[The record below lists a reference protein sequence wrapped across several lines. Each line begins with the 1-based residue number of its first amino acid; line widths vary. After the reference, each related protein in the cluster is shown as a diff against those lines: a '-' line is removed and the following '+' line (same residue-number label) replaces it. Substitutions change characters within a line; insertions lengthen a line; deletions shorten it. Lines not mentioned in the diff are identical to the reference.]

1 MIGELINVGTEIL
14 IGDIVNTNAQ
24 YISKELSNIGF
35 SIYYHT
41 TVGDNPNRLKETL
54 QNSLNRSDVVILTGG
69 LGPTQD
75 DLTKEILAEILGVEL
90 VLDQK
95 IYDGITERIYKS
107 GYSQVT
113 QNNYKQAYIPKG
125 ASPIPNSNGTAPGI
139 LAEMDNKSIILLPG
153 PPREMIPMFEQKVLP
168 YLMKKT
174 DTKFYS
180 NYYKITSIG
189 ESAVEDRLLDL
200 IDKQKNP
207 TIATYAK
214 PGEVLIRVTANEES
228 REEVESLLQNY
239 DVVIKE
245 RFGQNIYAF
254 EDLSLQEAVGK
265 SLVEKNVTISIAE
278 SCTAGQIASRLSEFP
293 GISQSLH
300 SGIVCYSNEAK
311 IRFVG
316 VQQKTLDEYGAVS
329 EEVAREMLQGLYE
342 KNKTDIVVATTGI
355 AGPGGGSED
364 KPVGT
369 VYIGI
374 LYKGQYTVT
383 RHQFRGDR
391 KRIQLWA
398 SNEALNKIRKAIE
411 EK

>member
-1 MIGELINVGTEIL
+1 MIGELISVGTEIL

-54 QNSLNRSDVVILTGG
+54 ENSINRSDVIILTGG

-75 DLTKEILAEILGVEL
+75 DLTKDILAEILGVEL
-90 VLDQK
+90 VVDQK
-95 IYDGITERIYKS
+95 IYDGIAERIYKS
-107 GYSQVT
+107 GYSQIT
-113 QNNYKQAYIPKG
+113 QNNFRQAYIPKG
-125 ASPIPNSNGTAPGI
+125 ASPIPNPNGTAPGI

-153 PPREMIPMFEQKVLP
+153 PPREMIPMFEQSVLP

-180 NYYKITSIG
+180 NYYKVTSIG

-200 IDKQKNP
+200 IDKQQNP

-214 PGEVLIRVTANEES
+214 PAEVLIRVTANGKS
-228 REEVESLLQNY
+228 REEVESLLHDY
-239 DVVIKE
+239 DVIIKE
-245 RFGQNIYAF
+245 RLGQNIYAF
-254 EDLSLQEAVGK
+254 EDISLQEAVGK
-265 SLVEKNVTISIAE
+265 SLIQKNLTISTAE
-278 SCTAGQIASRLSEFP
+278 SCTAGQIASRLGEVP

-300 SGIVCYSNEAK
+300 SGIICYSNEAK
-311 IRFVG
+311 VQFVG
-316 VQQKTLDEYGAVS
+316 VQQETLDEYGAVS
-329 EEVAREMLQGLYE
+329 EETAREMLQGLYE

-355 AGPGGGSED
+355 AGPDGGSEE

-374 LYKGQYTVT
+374 LYKDKCTVT

-391 KRIQLWA
+391 TRIQLWA
-398 SNEALNKIRKAIE
+398 SNEALNKIRKVIE

>member
-125 ASPIPNSNGTAPGI
+125 ASPIPNLNGTAPGI

-153 PPREMIPMFEQKVLP
+153 PPREMIPMFEQSVLP

-180 NYYKITSIG
+180 NYYKVTSIG

-214 PGEVLIRVTANEES
+214 PGEVLIRVTANGKS
-228 REEVESLLQNY
+228 REEVESLLQDY
-239 DVVIKE
+239 DVVIRE
-245 RFGQNIYAF
+245 RFEQNIYAF
-254 EDLSLQEAVGK
+254 EDISLQEAVGK
-265 SLVEKNVTISIAE
+265 SLVEKNLTISIAE

-293 GISQSLH
+293 GISQSFH

-311 IRFVG
+311 VRFVG

-329 EEVAREMLQGLYE
+329 EETAREMLQGLYE

-355 AGPGGGSED
+355 AGPDGGSED